1 MAKARGRSIV
11 RYVKSKRGSHKQGKQ
26 GFTIPLAVVA
36 GFAPLAHDTMT
47 EVKVRGPGGIPH
59 VLAYHL
65 TGVNT
70 WDNNKF
76 NSQVL
81 INGWTPI
88 LAGFLVH
95 KLAGKFGI
103 NQMLA
108 KAGVPILR
116 I

>member
-11 RYVKSKRGSHKQGKQ
+11 KSVKSKRRSHKQR
-26 GFTIPLAVVA
+26 FTIPLAVVA
-36 GFAPLAHDTMT
+36 GFAPLASDTMT
-47 EVKVRGPGGIPH
+47 EVHLRGPGGIPH

-70 WDNNKF
+70 WENNKF
-76 NSQVL
+76 NSGVL
-81 INGWTPI
+81 IKGWTPI

>member
-11 RYVKSKRGSHKQGKQ
+11 RYVKSKRRSHKQ

-36 GFAPLAHDTMT
+36 GFAPLASDTMT

-116 I
+116 V